1 MEWMKIKDA
10 FQSTPGTQLT
20 IKGWV
25 RTKRD
30 SKADG
35 GLSFIAVN
43 DGTCFDPIQ
52 VVARHDLNNYE
63 EIAKLGTGCSVEV
76 DGQLVESQGK
86 GQSVEIQATAV
97 RVIGWVEDPDT
108 YPASNKRH
116 SCEYLREVAHLR
128 TRTNTFGSVARVRH
142 ALSQSVHRF
151 MDEQDF

>member
-1 MEWMKIKDA
+1 MSWLKIKDA
-10 FQSTPGTQLT
+10 FKAEPGIELT

-35 GLSFIAVN
+35 GLSFVAVN

-52 VVARHDLNNYE
+52 VVARHDLSNYE
-63 EIAKLGTGCSVEV
+63 EIAKINTGCSVEV
-76 DGQLVESQGK
+76 DGVLVESQGK

-97 RVIGWVEDPDT
+97 RVIGWVEDPET

-116 SCEYLREVAHLR
+116 SFEYRR
-128 TRTNTFGSVARVRH
+128 
-142 ALSQSVHRF
+142 Q
-151 MDEQDF
+151 